1 MDVCQ
6 NFIKKQMAK
15 RVNNEPLRA
24 MAERMYVEEGMT
36 AKAIANAIDVT
47 EQTIGR
53 WKKGLSGDISW
64 DEKRSQYLSAPNNI
78 KKVLTNEL
86 IHLTKGGDA
95 TLDIKAI
102 TDITKAIAT
111 LSDKVST
118 QVVFSVFKEFDMW
131 MSDQDPE
138 LAIKFMEFHKA
149 FLLHK
154 AQNEQ

>member
-1 MDVCQ
+1 MSG
-6 NFIKKQMAK
+6 K
-15 RVNNEPLRA
+15 RVNNEALRA
-24 MAERMYVEEGMT
+24 MAERMFVEEGMT

-53 WKKGLSGDISW
+53 WKKGIQGDISW
-64 DEKRSQYLSAPNNI
+64 DEKRSQYLATPNNI
-78 KKVLTNEL
+78 KKILTNEL
-86 IHLTKGGDA
+86 IHLSKGGDA

-111 LSDKVST
+111 MSEKVST
-118 QVVFSVFKEFDMW
+118 QVFFSVFKEFDLW
-131 MSDQDPE
+131 MSEQDPE
-138 LAIKFMEFHKA
+138 MAIQFMEWHKT

>member
-1 MDVCQ
+1 M
-6 NFIKKQMAK
+6 
-15 RVNNEPLRA
+15 NNEPLRA

-53 WKKGLSGDISW
+53 WKKGIQGDISW
-64 DEKRSQYLSAPNNI
+64 DEKRNQYLSAPSNI
-78 KKVLTNEL
+78 KKILTNEL
-86 IHLTKGGDA
+86 IHLSKGGDA

-111 LSDKVST
+111 MSEKVST

-131 MSDQDPE
+131 MSEQDPE
-138 LAIKFMEFHKA
+138 MAIQFMDWHKI

>member
-1 MDVCQ
+1 MSG
-6 NFIKKQMAK
+6 K
-15 RVNNEPLRA
+15 RVNNEALRA
-24 MAERMYVEEGMT
+24 IAERMYVEDGMT
-36 AKAIANAIDVT
+36 AKAIANAVDVT

-53 WKKGLSGDISW
+53 WKKGIQGDISW
-64 DEKRSQYLSAPNNI
+64 DVKRAQYLSAPSNI
-78 KKVLTNEL
+78 KKILTNEL
-86 IHLTKGGDA
+86 VHLSKGGDA

-131 MSDQDPE
+131 MTEQDPE
-138 LAIKFMEFHKA
+138 LAIKFLEFHRM

-154 AQNEQ
+154 AQTEQ

>member
-1 MDVCQ
+1 M
-6 NFIKKQMAK
+6 
-15 RVNNEPLRA
+15 NNEPLRA

-53 WKKGLSGDISW
+53 WKKGIQSDISW
-64 DEKRSQYLSAPNNI
+64 DEKRNQYLSAPSNI
-78 KKVLTNEL
+78 KKILTNEL
-86 IHLTKGGDA
+86 IHLSKGGDA

-111 LSDKVST
+111 MSEKVST

-131 MSDQDPE
+131 MSEQDPE
-138 LAIKFMEFHKA
+138 MAIQFMEWHKI

>member
-1 MDVCQ
+1 
-6 NFIKKQMAK
+6 
-15 RVNNEPLRA
+15 

-53 WKKGLSGDISW
+53 WKKGIQGDISW
-64 DEKRSQYLSAPNNI
+64 DEKRNQYLSAPSNI
-78 KKVLTNEL
+78 KKILTNEL
-86 IHLTKGGDA
+86 IHLSKGGDA

-111 LSDKVST
+111 MSEKVST

-131 MSDQDPE
+131 MSEQDPE
-138 LAIKFMEFHKA
+138 RAIQFMEWHKI

>member
-1 MDVCQ
+1 M
-6 NFIKKQMAK
+6 
-15 RVNNEPLRA
+15 NNEPLRA

-53 WKKGLSGDISW
+53 WKKGIQGDISW
-64 DEKRSQYLSAPNNI
+64 DEKRNQYLSAPSNI
-78 KKVLTNEL
+78 KKILTNEL
-86 IHLTKGGDA
+86 IHLSKGGDA

-111 LSDKVST
+111 MSEKVST

-131 MSDQDPE
+131 MSEQDPE
-138 LAIKFMEFHKA
+138 MAIQFMEWHKI